1 MNCRYCNGLVMARST
16 QRYKYK
22 LFCFHCNTRNRAKI
36 CKLDTETRWQNG
48 KMAKGKNQAHTTCLR
63 YLFVFVLL
71 HTSVFLSE
79 LCPISTYNLNSS
91 SFSSIFLCCSFW
103 LRLSNVDGELEILQS
118 YLLSDVKKY
127 PIKPLQNSNAI

>member
-1 MNCRYCNGLVMARST
+1 MPWHWHDQDQHSAININCSVFIVTLEIE
-16 QRYKYK
+16 QKYAN
-22 LFCFHCNTRNRAKI
+22 CIR
-36 CKLDTETRWQNG
+36 KLDG

-71 HTSVFLSE
+71 HTSVFLLE

-103 LRLSNVDGELEILQS
+103 LRLSIVDGELEILQS